1 MQKLPNSNSQTL
13 MYSDHVG
20 FFKSI
25 EFNIIDE
32 VFSCC
37 TRMTL
42 VIGMFDHRITFDYN
56 FLFDDGVGPIACW
69 CRGSTDLFRW
79 WISRK
84 LEVHS
89 AFLLSFMFHF
99 FYVFFYVIV
108 TTNSMLPLVSL
119 RMLLTMTTLLSII
132 GVILSYVQGLNLL
145 NRVCLFTSSK
155 LFFSTRNS
163 TANASNLT
171 SSFSQASSFP
181 FSF

>member
-1 MQKLPNSNSQTL
+1 MPSILLLLIKWIFLPLQKLTSSKSQTL

-42 VIGMFDHRITFDYN
+42 VIGMFYHRITFDYN
-56 FLFDDGVGPIACW
+56 FLFDDGVGPTARW

-84 LEVHS
+84 LEVFS

-132 GVILSYVQGLNLL
+132 GVILSYVQGLNLR
-145 NRVCLFTSSK
+145 NRVCL
-155 LFFSTRNS
+155 L
-163 TANASNLT
+163 
-171 SSFSQASSFP
+171 SQANCSFLLGIQLP
-181 FSF
+181 MQVT